1 MLTGGMTNKINVV
14 TKDSEIV
21 NQTAAATLTSLH
33 AVPMGGAYLKITV
46 SGGTNNSGNVIV
58 VGDVAGV
65 ETTETINFT
74 APRWKI
80 STNKW
85 DAGTVVITTT
95 GFIDETVVPTI
106 VINTSDAAGN
116 LVEWEYSKSF
126 PARVRY
132 VKAQGLAFLLQ
143 VKQGGITT
151 PGMWEIFVHG
161 SPDEID
167 EGVEFTI
174 SRMKGKYIVYGQ
186 VQEHMQLR
194 TNMVDFVRF
203 FAVKRSD

>member
-14 TKDSEIV
+14 TKDSIIV
-21 NQTAAATLTSLH
+21 DQTATATLTSLH
-33 AVPMGGAYLKITV
+33 DVSTGGAYLKINV
-46 SGGTNNSGNVIV
+46 SGGTSNSGNVIV
-58 VGDVAGV
+58 VGNVSGV
-65 ETTETINFT
+65 EVTETISFT
-74 APRWKI
+74 AARWKI
-80 STNKW
+80 SSNKW
-85 DAGTVVITTT
+85 DAGAVVVTTT
-95 GFIDETVVPTI
+95 GFIDETIVPTI
-106 VINTSDAAGN
+106 SINTSDAAGN
-116 LVEWEYSKSF
+116 LVEWERSKSF

-143 VKQGGITT
+143 VKQGGIAT
-151 PGMWEIFVHG
+151 PGMWEVFVGG

-167 EGVEFTI
+167 EGTEFTI

-194 TNMVDFVRF
+194 TNMVDFIRF

>member
-14 TKDSEIV
+14 TKDSTVV
-21 NQTAAATLTSLH
+21 NQTATATLTSLH
-33 AVPMGGAYLKITV
+33 DVPTGGAYLKINV
-46 SGGTNNSGNVIV
+46 SSGTSNSGNVII
-58 VGDVAGV
+58 VGNVGGV

-74 APRWKI
+74 SARWKI
-80 STNKW
+80 TSNKW
-85 DAGTVVITTT
+85 DAGTVTITTT

-106 VINTSDAAGN
+106 EINTSDMAGN
-116 LVEWEYSKSF
+116 VVEWEDSKSF

-143 VKQGGITT
+143 VKQGGIYT
-151 PGMWEIFVHG
+151 PGMWEIFVSG

-167 EGVEFTI
+167 EGTEFTI

-194 TNMVDFVRF
+194 TNMVDFIRF